1 MPKPMPIFTP
11 IFALYTAVF
20 FLMLSNSIMALALPW
35 MVLQKTDDIL
45 VTGTVGAI
53 ALTAVLVGA
62 LLARLL
68 VQKMGARSLI
78 ILSFLLNLIGTA
90 GIIFCF
96 AQDILP
102 IPLLIIFVIVD
113 RLLDSVSDVAMESR
127 MPELARFSKKPL
139 TEINAMKE
147 GLFNGGSIFGAA
159 SAGFLLTIID
169 PLWVF
174 ALAGMMTIIAFLSFL
189 RLFTLYRAQTSTSE
203 SPSVFT
209 STRWVFSQ
217 SHLRN
222 YMIIMLVVMAS
233 IASLDDVLMPAFI
246 NSTSGNP
253 ADIGFILASYSLT
266 GIVTAFLYAKYH
278 ALLPENLVSKTGIVG
293 VALFFAG
300 LIIFENPVYVMII
313 TAITGILSG
322 PLWPLIQSR
331 LMEDTPKSMRLGML
345 TMVNILFVGISPLI
359 VIIHAVIIDASS
371 VQALSIGIVML
382 VLATLF
388 LKTARS

>member
-1 MPKPMPIFTP
+1 MPIFTP

-102 IPLLIIFVIVD
+102 IPLLIIFVIID
-113 RLLDSVSDVAMESR
+113 RLLDSISDVAMESR

-189 RLFTLYRAQTSTSE
+189 RLFTLYRAQSSASE
-203 SPSVFT
+203 SPSVLT

-217 SHLRN
+217 SHLRG

-331 LMEDTPKSMRLGML
+331 LMEDTPKTMRLGML

-371 VQALSIGIVML
+371 VKALSIGIVML

-388 LKTARS
+388 LKTSRS

>member
-1 MPKPMPIFTP
+1 
-11 IFALYTAVF
+11 
-20 FLMLSNSIMALALPW
+20 MLSNSIMALALPW

-53 ALTAVLVGA
+53 ALAAVLVGA

-102 IPLLIIFVIVD
+102 IPLLIIFVIID

-127 MPELARFSKKPL
+127 MPEIARFNKKPL

-189 RLFTLYRAQTSTSE
+189 RLFTLYRAQISASE
-203 SPSVFT
+203 TPSVLT

-217 SHLRN
+217 SHLRS

-253 ADIGFILASYSLT
+253 ADIGLILASYSLT

-278 ALLPENLVSKTGIVG
+278 AHLPENLVSKTGIVG

-331 LMEDTPKSMRLGML
+331 LMEDTPKTMRLGML
-345 TMVNILFVGISPLI
+345 TMVNILFVGVSPLI

-382 VLATLF
+382 VLTTLF
-388 LKTARS
+388 LKTSRAEH